1 MKKSDIINKVN
12 EIAQIS
18 ADKLGYEIVDVEFKN
33 GSKHDLISIYIYKKE
48 GIDLDDCSIMSREIE
63 KELDKIDLIKNPYYL
78 EVSSPG
84 LDRPIKSEADYN
96 RNIGNE
102 VEVKLYAPL
111 NGKKSIEGL
120 LKGYTDSD
128 IILGTNEGDIEIP
141 IKTISLMKQLIKF

>member
-63 KELDKIDLIKNPYYL
+63 KELDNIDLIKNPYYL

>member
-1 MKKSDIINKVN
+1 MKKSDIISKVN

-63 KELDKIDLIKNPYYL
+63 KGLDKIDLIKNPYYL

-96 RNIGNE
+96 RNMGNE

-128 IILGTNEGDIEIP
+128 VILGTNEGDIEIP